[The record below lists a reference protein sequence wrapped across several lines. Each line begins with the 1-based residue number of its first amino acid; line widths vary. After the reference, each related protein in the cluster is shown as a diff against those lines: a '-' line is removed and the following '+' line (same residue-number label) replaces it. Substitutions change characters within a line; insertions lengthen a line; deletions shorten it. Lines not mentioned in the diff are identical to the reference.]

1 MHADHNNTR
10 QENMIE
16 FKVNNINQQV
26 DVEPDTPLLWVVREQ
41 LKLIGTKFGCGMAQ
55 CGACT
60 VHVDGRPTRSC
71 VTPVSAVQ
79 GKSITTIEGLN
90 VESAQLHP
98 LQQAW
103 IKHQVPQCGYCQSG
117 QIMSAVALL
126 ESTPSPSD
134 QDIDQAMKGNICR
147 CGMYGRIRSAIKDA
161 ASVIAASTVEIE
173 LGSDTQNNAAVAEG
187 QDNG

>member
-1 MHADHNNTR
+1 
-10 QENMIE
+10 MIK
-16 FKVNNINQQV
+16 FKVNNIDQQV

-41 LKLIGTKFGCGMAQ
+41 LKLIGTKFGCGIAQ

-60 VHVDGRPTRSC
+60 VHIDGKPVRSC
-71 VTPVSAVQ
+71 VTPVTAAE
-79 GKSITTIEGLN
+79 GKSITTIEGIGATKA
-90 VESAQLHP
+90 ELHP

-103 IKHQVPQCGYCQSG
+103 IKQQVPQCGYCQSG

-126 ESTPSPSD
+126 ENTPNPND
-134 QDIDQAMKGNICR
+134 QDIDQAMKGNVCR

-161 ASVIAASTVEIE
+161 ASVMAASAIEIK
-173 LGSDTQNNAAVAEG
+173 LGDDTQNNRAVMEG